1 MPTYKLTYFDAR
13 GRAEVA
19 RLMFHAVGKEFED
32 ERLRGDAWKAA
43 KPSE

>member
-1 MPTYKLTYFDAR
+1 MPTYKLSYFDAR

-19 RLMFHAVGKEFED
+19 RLMFHVAGKEFED